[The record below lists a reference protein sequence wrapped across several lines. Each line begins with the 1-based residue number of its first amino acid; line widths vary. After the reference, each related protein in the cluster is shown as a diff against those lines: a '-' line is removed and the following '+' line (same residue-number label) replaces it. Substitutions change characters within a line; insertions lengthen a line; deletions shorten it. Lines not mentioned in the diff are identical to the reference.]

1 MTDDYKN
8 QTTMEETLATQ
19 TIQDCQVDLNVLTV
33 QIKIYN
39 NTNQVLTKTK
49 DSEKNKYDLD
59 FPDKMDAYSEVN
71 LSLRKEGKD
80 KKIDLSVCYKNE
92 YGTVEIIIQK
102 TANPFESSI
111 SAIAT
116 NDLIDDVVLLK
127 NSKFELNAKVIIA
140 ESLVTVTMRNVYHF
154 LNELK
159 GHIDGDRIEMGGGNL
174 FDMINYAKACQI
186 FNTRLQLRP
195 FAIIYCTSTEEV
207 QRVYKGAIH
216 NNLAIRVRS
225 GGHDHEGECSGTDT
239 ILIDLSRMNTVD
251 VDSESGIATIGP
263 GNRFERL
270 TTLLAEKQ
278 VMIPHGTCATVG
290 IAGFTFGG
298 GWGPWTRSKGMC
310 CERLVGATM
319 VLGDGSIKELSED
332 GDSEARELLWALK
345 GGGGFSYGIV
355 TELKLQ
361 TFELPR
367 ELIRFEIEWNKY
379 ETDSDAKQLK
389 IAHKD
394 TVPTLQFLKEWEE
407 VINVNRKGESN
418 VNQLSPNEKLIGT
431 NLKISAIPAIE
442 NFDANTVVHN
452 CVMYGYWDGNEK
464 ELSKFIEKNFK
475 NPQTYDFRITD
486 SAGKKSNKAYGSNMM
501 SNWDRESFHAVK
513 QLLKGGQDKSSKSRP
528 IAPDLENPAPHKITS
543 CLVDPQGLG
552 AKGHEALLRSLTSP
566 LILYGNRELGL
577 FTYITLGAISGVFYQ
592 SKAEELESAFP
603 YKDKQYTIQYQTW
616 WNEALERKEEG
627 QNNFVYDRIN
637 RALDWMQVCRDFNIP
652 NTSGAFISF
661 KDSSIPT
668 ATYFDSSYER
678 LKEIKKK
685 YSKDS
690 LNHFRTRKTII

>member
-1 MTDDYKN
+1 
-8 QTTMEETLATQ
+8 MEETLATQ
-19 TIQDCQVDLNVLTV
+19 TIQDCQADLNVLTA
-33 QIKIYN
+33 QTKIYN
-39 NTNQVLTKTK
+39 NTNQVLIKTK
-49 DSEKNKYDLD
+49 DSDKNKYYLD
-59 FPDKMDAYSEVN
+59 FPEKIDAHSEVN
-71 LSLRKEGKD
+71 LCLRNEGKD
-80 KKIDLSVCYKNE
+80 KKIDISVYYENA
-92 YGTVEIIIQK
+92 YGTVELIIHK
-102 TANPFESSI
+102 TANPFESSV
-111 SAIAT
+111 SAIT
-116 NDLIDDVVLLK
+116 KNDLIDDVILLK
-127 NSKFELNAKVIIA
+127 NTKFELNTKVIIA
-140 ESLVTVTMRNVYHF
+140 ESLVTVNMRNVYHF

-159 GHIDGDRIEMGGGNL
+159 GHIDGDQIEMGGGNL

-195 FAIIYCTSTEEV
+195 FVIIYCTSTEEV
-207 QRVYKGAIH
+207 QRVYKGAIS

-239 ILIDLSRMNTVD
+239 ILIDLSRMNTVE
-251 VDSESGIATIGP
+251 VDRESGVATIGP

-270 TTLLAEKQ
+270 TTLLAEQQ

-310 CERLVGATM
+310 CERLVGATI
-319 VLGDGSIKELSED
+319 VLGDGSIKELSDD
-332 GDSEARELLWALK
+332 GDLQARELLWALK

-389 IAHKD
+389 IVHKN
-394 TVPTLQFLKEWEE
+394 TVPTIQFLKEWED
-407 VINVNRKGESN
+407 VINANRGLESN
-418 VNQLSPNEKLIGT
+418 ASHLSSNEKLIGT
-431 NLKISAIPAIE
+431 NLKISAIPATE
-442 NFDANTVVHN
+442 NFDANTVIHN
-452 CVMYGYWDGNEK
+452 CVMYGYWDGNEND
-464 ELSKFIEKNFK
+464 LSKFIEKNFK

-486 SAGKKSNKAYGSNMM
+486 IAGKKADRAYGSNMM
-501 SNWDRESFHAVK
+501 SNWDRESFHTVK
-513 QLLKGGQDKSSKSRP
+513 QLLKGGVQVKSSKSRP
-528 IAPDLENPAPHKITS
+528 ISPDLENPAPHKITS
-543 CLVDPQGLG
+543 CLVDAQGLG
-552 AKGHEALLRSLTSP
+552 AKGHEALLRSLTSS
-566 LILYGNRELGL
+566 LLLDGNREMGL

-592 SKAEELESAFP
+592 GKTKELESAFP

-616 WNEALERKEEG
+616 WNESLERKEEG
-627 QNNFVYDRIN
+627 QDNFVYDRIN

-668 ATYFDSSYER
+668 ETYFGSSYER
-678 LKEIKKK
+678 LKEIKRK
-685 YSKDS
+685 YSKDN